1 MITLLDPN
9 RKDDN
14 QNQSWGECCVCG
26 SLQYRATIHFANGRV
41 EPVKGET
48 LTGVTSLRT
57 GVVDEVFL
65 QSGTWAGS
73 DAMGVVTLTS
83 PAGYDP
89 MDLIL
94 FTDGEGVSG
103 SLGATFI
110 EYGDGS
116 VNVTGLQYN
125 RGQIVVYNG
134 KMYCRPHFEY
144 MWRKRLIS
152 DSHIDINEDIRN
164 LPWS

>member
-26 SLQYRATIHFANGRV
+26 SLQYRATAHFTGGTVAPV
-41 EPVKGET
+41 EGET
-48 LTGVTSLRT
+48 LTGGTSHRT

-65 QSGTWAGS
+65 ISGTWAGG
-73 DAMGVVTLTS
+73 DAEGVVTMTS
-83 PAGYDP
+83 PAGYDS
-89 MDLIL
+89 MYLIL
-94 FTDGEGVSG
+94 FTDGETVTGSSG
-103 SLGATFI
+103 ANFV
-110 EYGDGS
+110 ENGDGS
-116 VNVTGLQYN
+116 VNVSGLQYN

-144 MWRKRLIS
+144 MWKKRLIS